1 MEIEV
6 NEKLEEEISKEQE
19 FIQEENRG
27 SMKKGI
33 SLHGISLDWT
43 TTFQQSV
50 PTRQIIVD
58 FANM

>member
-27 SMKKGI
+27 SMKKEF
-33 SLHGISLDWT
+33 LY
-43 TTFQQSV
+43 
-50 PTRQIIVD
+50 
-58 FANM
+58 ME